1 MLSIKPLK
9 KSFKQTIDWFKINIP
24 IILWILL
31 LVALIKNYVSM
42 SFLTNIKSDFLAW
55 IVANIFGSLFAWNPI
70 NSYIIAGEFWVLSDT
85 MIVVWAFLIS
95 WVTVGFVQIPAESY
109 YFGKKYAFLRNIL
122 AFVFSL
128 LWAYAIFLLY
138 NIF

>member
-1 MLSIKPLK
+1 MNKKTLK
-9 KSFKQTIDWFKINIP
+9 KSFKQTVTWFVINIP

-42 SFLTNIKSDFLAW
+42 SFLSTIKSDFLAW
-55 IVANIFGSLFAWNPI
+55 IVANILGSLFAGNPI
-70 NSYIIAGEFWVLSDT
+70 NSYIIAWEFGGLADN
-85 MIVVWAFLIS
+85 IIIVWAFLIS
-95 WVTVGFVQIPAESY
+95 WVTVGFIQIPAESY